1 MEQEK
6 PGVQRLA
13 PEVSG
18 LLEERAYGEAG
29 APAYSTG

>member
-6 PGVQRLA
+6 PRVQRLA

-18 LLEERAYGEAG
+18 LLEEGAYGEAI
-29 APAYSTG
+29 ATAYPTG